1 MKREWYDVRI
11 IFRKRLAGE
20 TSLPIDKLVLT
31 DSLYEGESEETAKN
45 IFADITETKNSPL
58 DKFRGL
64 LCSAEYGDIEI
75 IGNQAGVL
83 WTMALV
89 NGNKKLVTERLK
101 WWKNNL
107 QYKAPEQLRDCLN
120 SMFKEFLG

>member
-45 IFADITETKNSPL
+45 IFADITE
-58 DKFRGL
+58 
-64 LCSAEYGDIEI
+64 A
-75 IGNQAGVL
+75 
-83 WTMALV
+83 
-89 NGNKKLVTERLK
+89 KKELTIERLK

-107 QYKAPEQLRDCLN
+107 VYKAPEQLRDCLE